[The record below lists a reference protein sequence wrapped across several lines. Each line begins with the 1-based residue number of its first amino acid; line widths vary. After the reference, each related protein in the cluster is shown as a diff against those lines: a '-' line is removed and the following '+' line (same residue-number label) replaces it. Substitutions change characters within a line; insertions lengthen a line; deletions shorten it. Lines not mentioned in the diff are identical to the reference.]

1 MNMLGVLFSGK
12 DYITVV
18 KEYIEKIFVHEAR
31 KFKCRE
37 DELSLI
43 LNRTK
48 DKEIQIM
55 TYSNTEN
62 RVLRI
67 IKDKEAEQI
76 LMK

>member
-1 MNMLGVLFSGK
+1 MNMLGALFSGK
-12 DYITVV
+12 DSITIV
-18 KEYIEKIFVHEAR
+18 KEFIEKIFVHEAK

-55 TYSNTEN
+55 TYSNTVDK
-62 RVLRI
+62 VLRI
-67 IKDKEAEQI
+67 IPDREAEQI

>member
-1 MNMLGVLFSGK
+1 MNMLSALFSGK
-12 DYITVV
+12 DHIQIV
-18 KEYIEKIFVHEAR
+18 KEFIEKIFVHEAR
-31 KFKCRE
+31 KFKCNE

-55 TYSNTEN
+55 TYSMIEN
-62 RVLRI
+62 KVLRI
-67 IKDKEAEQI
+67 IPDKEAEQI